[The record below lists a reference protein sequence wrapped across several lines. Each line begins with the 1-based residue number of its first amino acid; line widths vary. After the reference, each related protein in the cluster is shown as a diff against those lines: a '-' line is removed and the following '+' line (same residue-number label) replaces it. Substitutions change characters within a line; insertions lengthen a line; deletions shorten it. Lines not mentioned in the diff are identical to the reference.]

1 MSRGNRASRPQS
13 ARRVQAQRGDRPLR
27 IGISMCL
34 LGENVRYDGGHKRD
48 PFVTG
53 VLSRFV
59 QFVAVCPEMDIGLG
73 IPREPIR
80 LVDVEGRVRL
90 RGVKSE
96 TDHTAAMQRYAR
108 RKTRELA
115 RLDLCGYILK
125 KDSPSCGMERVRV
138 HGAQG
143 GVRRSGTGMFAATL
157 IAAFPDLPV
166 EEEGRLQDLPLR
178 ENFVERV
185 FAYHRLRQLFAAGWK
200 PGDLVRFHTAEKLLL
215 LAHDPVTYRALGR
228 LVAAVRARPRPE
240 VESSYRTL
248 WMQALRKRAT
258 PAKHCN
264 VLQHILGHFRDCA
277 EPADRREL
285 EGLIEDF
292 RHGLVPLVVPVTL
305 VRHLVRVHDVATL
318 QNQTYLEPH
327 PKELM
332 LRNHV

>member
-1 MSRGNRASRPQS
+1 MTRGNRASRPQS
-13 ARRVQAQRGDRPLR
+13 APRSEADRPLR

-59 QFVAVCPEMDIGLG
+59 EFVAVCPEMDVGLG
-73 IPREPIR
+73 VPREPIR
-80 LVDVEGRVRL
+80 LVDVGGRVRL

-96 TDHTAAMQRYAR
+96 TDHTVAMQRYSR
-108 RKTRELA
+108 RKARELA

-138 HGAQG
+138 YAARG
-143 GVRRSGTGMFAATL
+143 GVRRSGTGMFAAAL
-157 IAAFPDLPV
+157 LAAFPDLPV
-166 EEEGRLQDLPLR
+166 EEEGRLQDARLR

-185 FAYHRLRQLFAAGWK
+185 FAYRRLQQLFAAGWR
-200 PGDLVRFHTAEKLLL
+200 PGDLVRFHTVEKLLL
-215 LAHDPVTYRALGR
+215 LAHDPAAYRALGR
-228 LVAAVRARPRPE
+228 QVAAVRARPRSE
-240 VESSYRTL
+240 VESSYRSAF
-248 WMQALRKRAT
+248 MQALRKRAT
-258 PAKHCN
+258 PAKHGN
-264 VLQHILGHFRDCA
+264 VLQHILGHFRSRA
-277 EPADRREL
+277 GSADRQEL
-285 EGLIEDF
+285 ASLIEDY
-292 RHGLVPLVVPVTL
+292 RRGLVPLVVPVTL
-305 VRHLVRVHDVATL
+305 VRHLVRVHGVPYL